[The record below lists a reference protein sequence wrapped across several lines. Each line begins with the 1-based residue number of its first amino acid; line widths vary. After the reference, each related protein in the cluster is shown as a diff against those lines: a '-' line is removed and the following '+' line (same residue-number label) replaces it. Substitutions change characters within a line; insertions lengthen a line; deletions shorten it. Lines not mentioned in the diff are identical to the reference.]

1 MIRRLT
7 AAVLATAVLALLLA
21 AAAPR
26 AEAISFVDKQVQAG
40 GLLIQN
46 YVDKYGM
53 ANGFHFPP
61 KTMVK
66 KGGGLPDS
74 TLMWPANPWT
84 GRTMGAGTS
93 RGTYTYTLAA
103 NGLSYKLT
111 MHFSSGS
118 YTFKGGIPRWLRS
131 ERDQAS
137 KQNLLLL
144 QRYVEAAAASS
155 HFYPAT
161 GAFTKD
167 AFSSLT
173 WPVNPWTAQAMA
185 LTAGPGDYS
194 YTQKN
199 VGIGIGNGYE
209 LTTKLSNGDTYKLV
223 QFPVG
228 APLLTTAP

>member
-53 ANGFHFPP
+53 ANAFHFPP
-61 KTMVK
+61 RTMVK

-84 GRTMGAGTS
+84 GKTMGAGTS

-103 NGLSYKLT
+103 NGLSYRLT

-137 KQNLLLL
+137 N
-144 QRYVEAAAASS
+144 RTSCCCSGTSRRRPRAATSTRRRERSPRTPSRAS
-155 HFYPAT
+155 
-161 GAFTKD
+161 
-167 AFSSLT
+167 
-173 WPVNPWTAQAMA
+173 
-185 LTAGPGDYS
+185 PGR
-194 YTQKN
+194 
-199 VGIGIGNGYE
+199 
-209 LTTKLSNGDTYKLV
+209 
-223 QFPVG
+223 
-228 APLLTTAP
+228 